1 MADFP
6 TRPAPDLDTEH
17 ATYLGFDYGEKR
29 TGVAVGQRITGTA
42 SGLETLR
49 SHNREVFWQSVA
61 RLVKTWQPAAFVVG
75 VPYPIQAT
83 TEKNPVIDRILQFC
97 RELEIRHARPVYVM
111 DEALSTRESQT
122 LFYSQRTRKSVQ
134 FADIKDELAARLILQ
149 SWLDHTAPA
158 PERLN
163 G

>member
-1 MADFP
+1 MN
-6 TRPAPDLDTEH
+6 TGY

-42 SGLETLR
+42 STLETLR

-61 RLVKTWQPAAFVVG
+61 RLVKTWQPTAFVVG
-75 VPYPIQAT
+75 VPYPLQETA
-83 TEKNPVIDRILQFC
+83 EKNPVIDRILQFC
-97 RELEIRHARPVYVM
+97 RELETRHARPVYVM

-122 LFYSQRTRKSVQ
+122 LFYNQRTRKSVQ
-134 FADIKDELAARLILQ
+134 FTDIKDELAARLILQ
-149 SWLDHTAPA
+149 SWLDHTALA
-158 PERLN
+158 PERLH